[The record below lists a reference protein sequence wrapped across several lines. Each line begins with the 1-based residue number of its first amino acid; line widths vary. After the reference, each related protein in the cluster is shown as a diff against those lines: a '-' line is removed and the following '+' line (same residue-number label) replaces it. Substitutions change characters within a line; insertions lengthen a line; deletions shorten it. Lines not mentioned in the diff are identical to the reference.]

1 MNSAQVIGTS
11 DVLACDESFF
21 TALLAADHEL
31 LGTILAD
38 DFLIIDALSGQ
49 VGHRKELLGAISSG
63 QLRFAEVT
71 RHPGER
77 WVRLRDSAAVVAG
90 RTRMVMSY
98 RGDEVTVQSRY
109 THAYTRDNG
118 RWRLMSAQGTP
129 TSAPRISGVRVPLFC
144 DTALA
149 GRIER
154 VEAQLIALGSEAARR
169 RSGAVGFVIPVA
181 GGVASFAGEGS
192 PFNKVAGLGFGG
204 VPDPAALDEIEQA
217 FAACGSPAQIE
228 LAHLADPAI
237 GELLTG
243 RGYRLE
249 SFENVLGRALTDEPE
264 RVLPPGVEVRRS
276 GAEESEAWLDV
287 VAEGSVHPDTQ
298 GVPWHEEFPREM
310 IIDVERD
317 MAAAGVIVRYAGL
330 HDGILA
336 GGATMRMA
344 EGVAQLTGAATAP
357 AHRRRGVHT
366 ALLSAR
372 LADAAAA
379 GCDVAVIITQP
390 GSKSQQN
397 AQRQGFDLLYTRAVL
412 VKQP

>member
-1 MNSAQVIGTS
+1 VESAHDIDTGEI
-11 DVLACDESFF
+11 LACDESFF
-21 TALLAADHEL
+21 AALLAADHDL

-38 DFLIIDALSGQ
+38 DFVIIDVLSGQ
-49 VGHRKELLGAISSG
+49 VALRDELLGAISSG

-71 RHPGER
+71 RYAGER
-77 WVRLRDSAAVVAG
+77 SVRLRASAAVVTG
-90 RTRMVMSY
+90 RTRMVIRY
-98 RGDEVTVQSRY
+98 QGNEVTAHSRY
-109 THAYTRDNG
+109 AHVYTRDGG

-129 TSAPRISGVRVPLFC
+129 TRAPRMSPGRAPLFC

-154 VEAQLIALGSEAARR
+154 VESQLIAQCNQAARR
-169 RSGAVGFVIPVA
+169 RAGMAGFVIPVA

-192 PFNKVAGLGFGG
+192 PYNKVAGLGFGG
-204 VPDPAALDEIEQA
+204 VPDPAALDEIEKA
-217 FAACGSPAQIE
+217 FAAAGSPVQIE

-237 GELLTG
+237 SALLAG

-249 SFENVLGRALTDEPE
+249 SFENVLGRALTGGSG
-264 RVLPPGVEVRRS
+264 RVMPPGIEVRPS
-276 GAEESEAWLDV
+276 GEEEFETWLDV

-298 GVPWHEEFPREM
+298 GLPWHEEFSREA
-310 IIDVERD
+310 IIEAERD
-317 MAAAGVIVRYAGL
+317 SAAAGDVRYAAL
-330 HDGILA
+330 RDGVIV
-336 GGATMRMA
+336 GGATMRIA

-357 AHRRRGVHT
+357 AHRRRGVQT

-379 GCDVAVIITQP
+379 GCDVAVITTQP